1 MSILFT
7 PAKIGEVE
15 VRNRFVHA
23 ATYESMAGED
33 GRITDM
39 LIKRYSQLARGE
51 VGLIFTGI
59 SIVHPLGNVPGRAIG
74 IHSDTMIP
82 GLRRLVEAVHE
93 HRARIFFQLLHAGAQ
108 TNRQAI
114 GRTPLAPSLIGPN
127 PMYLNL
133 ARPMRE
139 REIEEAIRAF
149 GQAAR
154 RAAEAGA
161 DGVHIAASG
170 GYLLNE
176 FLSPYFNRRKDRW
189 GGSDENRF
197 RIMREVIQEVRKN
210 LAPGMGLS
218 VKLTAN
224 DYTPRE
230 GITTPLAA
238 RYTAWMAEL
247 GIDALEI
254 ASGCTTY
261 SGWHIWRGGVP
272 VKELVKDLPR
282 WQKPVAWLK
291 FRSMA
296 GKYDFQGPYN
306 LADARLIKRAIGKV
320 PFILVGGLRRLSEM
334 EEIVEKGEADF
345 VALSRP
351 LVREPDLVRKFR
363 EGRAEASSCISC
375 NRCFAEIVHRRPLR
389 CMARSGDVSG
399 S

>member
-1 MSILFT
+1 MSILFN

-15 VRNRFVHA
+15 IRNRFVHA
-23 ATYESMAGED
+23 ATYESMAEED
-33 GRITDM
+33 GRVTDM
-39 LIKRYSQLARGE
+39 LVQRYSRLARGE
-51 VGLIFTGI
+51 VGLIITGI
-59 SIVHPLGNVPGRAIG
+59 AIVHPLGNVPGRAIG
-74 IHSDTMIP
+74 IYSDAMIP
-82 GLRRLVEAVHE
+82 GLKRLAEAVHE
-93 HRARIFFQLLHAGAQ
+93 HGAKIFIQLLHAGAQ

-114 GRTPLAPSLIGPN
+114 GRTPLAPSLVGPN

-176 FLSPYFNRRKDRW
+176 FLSPYFNRRKDGW

-197 RIMREVIQEVRKN
+197 RIMREVIREVRRN
-210 LAPGMGLS
+210 LAPGMALT

-238 RYTAWMAEL
+238 RYAKWMAEL

-272 VKELVKDLPR
+272 VKELVKDLPG

-296 GKYDFQGPYN
+296 GKYDFSGPYN
-306 LADARLIKRAIGKV
+306 LEDARVIKAAIGEV
-320 PFILVGGLRRLSEM
+320 PFILVGGLRRLSQM
-334 EEIVEKGEADF
+334 EEIAEKGEADF

-351 LVREPDLVRKFR
+351 LVREPNLVKKFR

-375 NRCFAEIVHRRPLR
+375 NKCFAEIVHRRPLR
-389 CMARSGDVSG
+389 CMASGG
-399 S
+399 

>member
-7 PAKIGEVE
+7 PARIGGVE
-15 VRNRFVHA
+15 VKNRFVHA
-23 ATYESMAGED
+23 ATYESMAEED
-33 GRITDM
+33 GRVTDM
-39 LIKRYSQLARGE
+39 LVERYSRLARGE

-59 SIVHPLGNVPGRAIG
+59 AIVHPLGNIPGKAIG
-74 IHSDTMIP
+74 IHSDAMIP
-82 GLRRLVEAVHE
+82 GLSRLVEAVHE
-93 HRARIFFQLLHAGAQ
+93 HEARIFIQLLHAGAQ
-108 TNRQAI
+108 TNRKAT
-114 GRTPLAPSLIGPN
+114 GRMPLAPSLVGPN

-139 REIEEAIRAF
+139 REIKEAIRAF

-154 RAAEAGA
+154 RAARAGA

-176 FLSPYFNRRKDRW
+176 FLSPYFNRRRDGW

-197 RIMREVIQEVRKN
+197 RIMREVILEVREN
-210 LAPGMGLS
+210 LAPGMALT

-224 DYTPRE
+224 DYTPRD
-230 GITTPLAA
+230 GMTTELAA
-238 RYTAWMAEL
+238 RYAAWMAEL

-272 VKELVKDLPR
+272 VKELVKDLPA
-282 WQKPVAWLK
+282 WQKPAAWLK
-291 FRSMA
+291 FRSME
-296 GKYDFQGPYN
+296 GKYDFRGPYN
-306 LADARLIKRAIGKV
+306 LADARVIKRAIGEV

-334 EEIVEKGEADF
+334 EEVVKNGEAEF

-351 LVREPDLVRKFR
+351 LIREPNLVKKFK
-363 EGRAEASSCISC
+363 EGRAEESSCTSC

-389 CMARSGDVSG
+389 CMAR
-399 S
+399 